1 LLLPLLAIVA
11 LAIILVKGYSCVCNY
26 LSVRT
31 GVHMKGVDDVSS
43 TF

>member
-1 LLLPLLAIVA
+1 LLPLLAIVA

-26 LSVRT
+26 LSVRA
-31 GVHMKGVDDVSS
+31 GVDMKGVHDVIS